1 MVQNKWNP
9 FFFQIRP
16 GKDEKAFSIIKFKTM
31 TDARDEQGNLLPDN
45 DRITTLGNLLENGL
59 WMNYL
64 SCLMLFWVI

>member
-31 TDARDEQGNLLPDN
+31 TDARDEEGNLLPDN
-45 DRITTLGNLLENGL
+45 ERITKLG
-59 WMNYL
+59 
-64 SCLMLFWVI
+64 